1 MMLELNNTTLIA
13 VASRNISETLDAI
26 NLCTRG
32 IKFGSIKFVS
42 HEKPNNLSEEIV
54 YENCNELNSLEQ
66 YSYYMVYQLYRHV
79 STEFCITVQHDG
91 FIINPDSWTNEFLSY
106 DYIGAPWPIKDDAYI
121 DPFNNHIRVG
131 NGGFS
136 LRSQKL
142 LNVPQQTNIPF
153 EVNTDNF
160 YKHMNANCYNED
172 GNTCVH
178 NRHLYEKIGCKFA
191 PIELAAK
198 WSHEIHLSEYAHIVP
213 FGFHRNLPS

>member
-1 MMLELNNTTLIA
+1 MLELNNITLIA
-13 VASRNISETLDAI
+13 VTSRNISKTLDAI
-26 NLCTRG
+26 NFSTRE
-32 IKFGSIKFVS
+32 IKFGSIKLIS
-42 HEKPNNLSEEIV
+42 HEKPQNLSKDIA
-54 YENCNELNSLEQ
+54 YENCRELTSLKE
-66 YSYYMVYQLYRHV
+66 YSHYMIYELYKHV

-91 FIINPDSWTNEFLSY
+91 YIVNPDSWTNEFLSY

-121 DPFNNHIRVG
+121 DPFNNHIQVG

-136 LRSQKL
+136 LRSQNL
-142 LNVPQQTNIPF
+142 LNTPRQINIPF

-172 GNTCVH
+172 GNICVH

-198 WSHEIHLSEYAHIVP
+198 WSHETHLSEYAHIVP
-213 FGFHRNLPS
+213 FGFHRNLPR

>member
-1 MMLELNNTTLIA
+1 MI
-13 VASRNISETLDAI
+13 
-26 NLCTRG
+26 
-32 IKFGSIKFVS
+32 
-42 HEKPNNLSEEIV
+42 
-54 YENCNELNSLEQ
+54 
-66 YSYYMVYQLYRHV
+66 YQLYKHV

-172 GNTCVH
+172 GNICVH

-198 WSHEIHLSEYAHIVP
+198 WSHETHLSEYAHIVP
-213 FGFHRNLPS
+213 FGFHRNLPR